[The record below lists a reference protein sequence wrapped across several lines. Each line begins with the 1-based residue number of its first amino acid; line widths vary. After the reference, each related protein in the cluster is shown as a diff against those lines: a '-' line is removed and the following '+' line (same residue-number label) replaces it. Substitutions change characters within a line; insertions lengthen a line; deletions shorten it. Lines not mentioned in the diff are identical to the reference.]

1 MKLLGLTGGIACGK
15 STACA
20 FLKQHSS
27 WPVVDADA
35 VCHDIY
41 AHAPDFLADALR
53 KRWGADAVSPDGSVN
68 RSVLSR
74 RVFGDGGLAELNA
87 LTHPLILE
95 RVRKETERLNGEP
108 IAILDVPLLFETGWD
123 RHVWRVAAVWCDEPT
138 QRARLAA
145 RGLDSDAME
154 RRLAA
159 QWSAD
164 EKLAKADYGL
174 INNGSP
180 THLERQCMDL
190 IERIEKDLAG
200 E

>member
-20 FLKQHSS
+20 FLKQHSAWS
-27 WPVVDADA
+27 VVDADA

-41 AHAPDFLADALR
+41 AHAPNFLADALR
-53 KRWGADAVSPDGSVN
+53 KRWGADTVLPDGSVN
-68 RSVLSR
+68 RCVLSK
-74 RVFGDGGLAELNA
+74 RVFDEGGLAELNA
-87 LTHPLILE
+87 LTHPLIFE
-95 RVRKETERLNGEP
+95 RVRKEVEHLNGES

-123 RHVWRVAAVWCDEPT
+123 RHVWRVVAVWCDEPT

-145 RGLDSDAME
+145 RGFDSDAVE

-174 INNGSP
+174 INNGGLE
-180 THLERQCMDL
+180 HLERQCMDL
-190 IERIEKDLAG
+190 IERIEKDIA
-200 E
+200 EE